1 MPTQPTAPTTAL
13 IELLGDRAGVSYEGS
28 QAEAGATCDPPGSVM
43 LHPAAVAGT
52 NSDVLADAKMR
63 DAEGSCTPRVT
74 GSAVVQTNFVV
85 SAEPSALMPMTRN
98 VAETGMVMQSS
109 DPLIVPRSSDQDPP
123 GVFGWLR
130 GKARTSWRL
139 QGPGMQL
146 PFATSKVMPPRG
158 STDEEQAANNR
169 SDAAATKR
177 ASDGAGIV
185 QWKLA
190 IHLSQNGRRCRR

>member
-1 MPTQPTAPTTAL
+1 MR
-13 IELLGDRAGVSYEGS
+13 DRKPKRERLV
-28 QAEAGATCDPPGSVM
+28 TRLVSVM

-63 DAEGSCTPRVT
+63 DADGACTPRVT

-123 GVFGWLR
+123 GVFGWLL

-146 PFATSKVMPPRG
+146 PFSTSKVMPLRG
-158 STDEEQAANNR
+158 STDEEQAANKR
-169 SDAAATKR
+169 SDAAAQKARQQRNRHRTMDAHHRPLPKR
-177 ASDGAGIV
+177 AS
-185 QWKLA
+185 L
-190 IHLSQNGRRCRR
+190 